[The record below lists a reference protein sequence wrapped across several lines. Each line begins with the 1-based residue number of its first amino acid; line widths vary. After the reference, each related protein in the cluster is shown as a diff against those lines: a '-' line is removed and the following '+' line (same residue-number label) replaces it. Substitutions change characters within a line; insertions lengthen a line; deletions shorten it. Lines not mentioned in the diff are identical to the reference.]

1 MKSKFL
7 MTLPAL
13 ISLPIISATC
23 TNVNQNNS
31 ASETKKPN
39 ANNKSQNDKII
50 VHNGST
56 NEDDNKINNDQS
68 KPGQNNGTNTNN
80 NNTPMPN
87 ENATPSPNSNK
98 DDSNSQDN
106 EQNKQMLTKLEKEL
120 TD

>member
-68 KPGQNNGTNTNN
+68 KPGQNNGTNTNLLCQMKMLHHRQIQ
-80 NNTPMPN
+80 TRMILIHK
-87 ENATPSPNSNK
+87 TMSKTNK
-98 DDSNSQDN
+98 CLLN
-106 EQNKQMLTKLEKEL
+106 
-120 TD
+120 